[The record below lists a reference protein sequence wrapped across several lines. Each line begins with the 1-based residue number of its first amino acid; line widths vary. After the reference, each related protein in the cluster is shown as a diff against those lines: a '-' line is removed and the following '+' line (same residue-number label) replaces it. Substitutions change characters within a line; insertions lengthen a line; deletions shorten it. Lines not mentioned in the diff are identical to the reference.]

1 MSTLTFPHQ
10 HMQNN
15 VKNRRTI
22 IIERVSGG
30 RNIQVFVN
38 GIEST
43 TGTQFT
49 PAVGNI
55 YDHGNVIFGNGFSL
69 KFDGILH
76 RLSISKNR
84 MFLSNCTLCT
94 EMSSKAVSVDEGV
107 IGLSLVDF
115 QALVI
120 DNDSSDSIDNLDFSI
135 SHIYPT
141 SGNSIFAISKST
153 PYLEVI
159 GECDFEVEMQYT
171 VSILVTDA
179 GGLNDALSIFVSVTD
194 VNEPPRLIASV
205 KYDAPENINGVVLN
219 TVYNES
225 TMKYVVQPLR
235 VEDPDLDI
243 NKVAYQG
250 TTHVL
255 LRSSSPS
262 TINSVIQVVQGTSDD
277 WSCQMKTPNTW
288 YIATM
293 RFFDPT
299 SSKEYMTL

>member
-1 MSTLTFPHQ
+1 
-10 HMQNN
+10 
-15 VKNRRTI
+15 
-22 IIERVSGG
+22 
-30 RNIQVFVN
+30 
-38 GIEST
+38 
-43 TGTQFT
+43 
-49 PAVGNI
+49 
-55 YDHGNVIFGNGFSL
+55 
-69 KFDGILH
+69 
-76 RLSISKNR
+76 
-84 MFLSNCTLCT
+84 
-94 EMSSKAVSVDEGV
+94 MSSKAVSVDEGV

-115 QALVI
+115 EALVI

-255 LRSSSPS
+255 LSSSSPS
-262 TINSVIQVVQGTSDD
+262 TINSVIQAVQGTSDD
-277 WSCQMKTPNTW
+277 WSCQMKDAKYLVHCNN
-288 YIATM
+288 A
-293 RFFDPT
+293 FFDPT